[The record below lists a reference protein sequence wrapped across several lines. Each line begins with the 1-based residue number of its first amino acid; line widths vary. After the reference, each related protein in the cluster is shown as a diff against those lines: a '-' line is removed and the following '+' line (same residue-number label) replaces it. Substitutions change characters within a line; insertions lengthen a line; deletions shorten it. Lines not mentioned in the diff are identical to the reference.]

1 MSKLVLL
8 ESNVIYRNP
17 YPGHQAVSAFHP
29 FALRLSERELL
40 CSFRHGQAMYSR
52 DGMTHIARSLDG
64 GRSWTHE
71 GPIVDRSI
79 GERYY
84 QYGSGKMALLK
95 DGSIV
100 LAGVR
105 CDRTDPTLFYANP
118 KTGGS
123 LPLEIFTV
131 RSFDGGRTWS
141 QPLLGE
147 FPAKRADS
155 EPSLSSPVTVLN
167 DGRWMLLFE
176 TWAGY
181 EAKELDIV
189 SYVVF
194 SRDEGR
200 TWGDTT
206 VVADGRSY
214 DRSFSHGNIT
224 PLADG
229 RYLG

>member
-17 YPGHQAVSAFHP
+17 YPSHQAVSAFHP

-40 CSFRHGQAMYSR
+40 CYFKHGQAMCSR
-52 DGMTHIARSLDG
+52 DGMTHIARSLVG
-64 GRSWTHE
+64 GKIRAHE

-84 QYGSGKMALLK
+84 QYGSGQMTRLR
-95 DGSIV
+95 DGLIV
-100 LAGVR
+100 LAGMR

-123 LPLEIFTV
+123 LPLEIYTV
-131 RSFDGGRTWS
+131 RSCDGGHTWS
-141 QPLLGE
+141 EPLLGK
-147 FPAKRADS
+147 FPVKRAGSD
-155 EPSLSSPVTVLN
+155 PSLSSPVIVLN

-176 TWAGY
+176 TWAAY
-181 EAKELDIV
+181 EAKERDIV

-200 TWGDTT
+200 TWGDMK
-206 VVADGRSY
+206 VVTEGRS
-214 DRSFSHGNIT
+214 
-224 PLADG
+224 
-229 RYLG
+229 